1 MAKQSAAN
9 IQILARLD
17 DIEAEIQA
25 LNGGDAQALT
35 FDDLRATIH
44 RIADQSALIADAIP
58 AIAERLEELARWIAS
73 VTDQPAEPPA
83 VAKKTAKKYAP
94 TAGSAARFLRPRGPR
109 LPSLSQGRPGRGSQ
123 AGPKGD
129 NRRAGF

>member
-9 IQILARLD
+9 IHILARLD

-25 LNGGDAQALT
+25 VQSLSSGDAAALT
-35 FDDLRATIH
+35 FDDVRAAIH
-44 RIADQSALIADAIP
+44 RIADQVALIADAIP

-83 VAKKTAKKYAP
+83 VAKKTAKK
-94 TAGSAARFLRPRGPR
+94 
-109 LPSLSQGRPGRGSQ
+109 
-123 AGPKGD
+123 
-129 NRRAGF
+129 